1 MSQNECMVL
10 LCAAIIAT
18 QVSHEFIV
26 ISQDLKASDGAKIL
40 FNMYVFQKEIK
51 QAILLMKM
59 KATKDNESN

>member
-1 MSQNECMVL
+1 MC
-10 LCAAIIAT
+10 CYYAAIIAS

-26 ISQDLKASDGAKIL
+26 ISVDLQASDGAKIL
-40 FNMYVFQKEIK
+40 FNMYVFQQEIK